1 MSPRSRPV
9 RYGIPVAIVVA
20 GLAWAAVDT
29 GRVGN
34 TAGTALIA
42 IGLILLLTLVG
53 RDLGMGEQSARRRAP
68 VRPPGDPARPPGD
81 PARPP
86 GDPAPERRNGARPE
100 PPQPAGR
107 GGSPPSSPS

>member
-81 PARPP
+81 PA
-86 GDPAPERRNGARPE
+86 PERRNGARPE